1 MSGLHVTPNGEGKVR
16 NSKYSV
22 VLCSVGVTQAMLK
35 KGAKCLTAT
44 QICDTLRLC
53 GCAPCG
59 CVAVHRAVV
68 WLCTVR
74 LCGCASC
81 GCVAVHRAVVWLCTV
96 RLCGCAPCGCVA
108 VHRAGKT

>member
-59 CVAVHRAVV
+59 YVAVHRAVV
-68 WLCTVR
+68 WLCI
-74 LCGCASC
+74 
-81 GCVAVHRAVVWLCTV
+81 V
-96 RLCGCAPCGCVA
+96 RLCGCAPCGENMNTSINERLARGARLWMISRQNINCEIF
-108 VHRAGKT
+108 RAA